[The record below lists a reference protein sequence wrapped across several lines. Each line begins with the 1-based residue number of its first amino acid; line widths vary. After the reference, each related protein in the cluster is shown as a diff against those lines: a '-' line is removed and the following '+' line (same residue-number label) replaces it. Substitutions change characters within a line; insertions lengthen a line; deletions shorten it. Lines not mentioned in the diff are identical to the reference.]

1 MFKQLLNRVAIDHA
15 AKEQY
20 GVKPSKR
27 IEGGVT
33 VYQASMTA
41 LTMLLTL
48 TARKFGP
55 IDDPRAYVIE
65 RTAARFSEN
74 VMYTQTDTQVT
85 LELMGEVAGGL
96 DYGAALEIETG
107 LQEMLSA
114 LGKDLPATVRKEM
127 AAHVA
132 LLLKMDPLQVSYED
146 RRAVIRD
153 ELGRLLGR
161 VEAADVELVFNKAAG
176 YTLSW
181 PGSS

>member
-1 MFKQLLNRVAIDHA
+1 MIKRLLNRVAIDYV

-20 GVKPSKR
+20 GVKPSKQ

-41 LTMLLTL
+41 LTMLLTF
-48 TARKFGP
+48 TARRFGP
-55 IDDPRAYVIE
+55 LDERRAYVIE

-74 VMYTQTDTQVT
+74 VMHTQTDTQVT
-85 LELMGEVAGGL
+85 LELMREVDDGL

-107 LQEMLSA
+107 LQEMLKA
-114 LGKDLPATVRKEM
+114 LGDNLSAKARKEM

-132 LLLKMDPLQVSYED
+132 LLLKQDPLQISYDD

-161 VEAADVELVFNKAAG
+161 VETEEVERVFNVAAG